1 MTEQTA
7 WADFIRQ
14 IVDMPP
20 INFRRST
27 KPEGAVGRPWL
38 VGFHDGSLS
47 AYAAVVYVVW
57 TIEVNDDEQSSRLP
71 GGPFG
76 GPSEEPS
83 GGPSNKLPGGSVGGP
98 SEEPSGGP
106 VGGPSNEPS
115 SEPTDGPSGST
126 IGGPSE
132 RPIKQLTRKATLLMS
147 KSRVSPVHGTT
158 VPRAELQ
165 SLTVLSR
172 LLLIVAS

>member
-1 MTEQTA
+1 M
-7 WADFIRQ
+7 
-14 IVDMPP
+14 
-20 INFRRST
+20 
-27 KPEGAVGRPWL
+27 
-38 VGFHDGSLS
+38 VGFHDWSLS
-47 AYAAVVYVVW
+47 AYAAVIYVVW
-57 TIEVNDDEQSSRLP
+57 NVEVNSDKPSAKLP
-71 GGPFG
+71 CGPFG

-83 GGPSNKLPGGSVGGP
+83 GGPSGKLPGGPVGGP
-98 SEEPSGGP
+98 SEDPSGGP
-106 VGGPSNEPS
+106 VGGPSDEPS
-115 SEPTDGPSGST
+115 SEPTGGPSGGT